1 MVPRPPL
8 KVALLVAGGLL
19 GPFAATAAS
28 HAQLAPAL
36 SQKTQEAVRAD
47 VLGFARVAAAF
58 GCPKAAWTGV
68 NNGVLTIEYV
78 PDDEDVRSWKNLV
91 TVTIAPVPE
100 GVPRAAAS
108 DRYIEN
114 ILGALRQ
121 PGRNIEELVEKRYSG
136 DNARAA
142 CVLYTIGEGEKK
154 EHNAAVIV
162 LFGPGEL
169 KFSGRQWSVVMLQR
183 QQRGSRLDDAWITL
197 SKRIFMGPFEK
208 KS

>member
-1 MVPRPPL
+1 
-8 KVALLVAGGLL
+8 
-19 GPFAATAAS
+19 
-28 HAQLAPAL
+28 
-36 SQKTQEAVRAD
+36 
-47 VLGFARVAAAF
+47 
-58 GCPKAAWTGV
+58 
-68 NNGVLTIEYV
+68 V

-154 EHNAAVIV
+154 EQNAAVIV